1 MRRVI
6 PLLAVAVLAA
16 PPAAR
21 AASVVRVTAG
31 ASAVRALVAQGF
43 DVTENVRGGYADV
56 VVRSG
61 AEARRLRAAGY
72 AFRRVAARRDRAR
85 AAATSSL
92 PSGRRTYRRYAD
104 YVRELAAL
112 PATHPG
118 LARPVTLPERSV
130 LGEPIVG
137 VELAADVNRTDDG
150 RPVYLVLGEHHAR
163 EWPSGEIAME
173 FALDLAAGYGRDPR
187 ITSLL
192 DRERVIV
199 VPIVNPDGF
208 RVSRDDVRPD
218 RRFAAA
224 ARGGRMKRKN
234 CAADTPAEA
243 HEPCRDRAGVDL
255 NRNYGA
261 GWGGPGA
268 SASYFDDDYR
278 GSGPW

>member
-43 DVTENVRGGYADV
+43 DVTENVRDGHADV
-56 VVRSG
+56 VVYSR
-61 AEARRLRAAGY
+61 AEVRRLRAAGF
-72 AFRRVAARRDRAR
+72 AFRRLPRVRDRA
-85 AAATSSL
+85 
-92 PSGRRTYRRYAD
+92 
-104 YVRELAAL
+104 V
-112 PATHPG
+112 
-118 LARPVTLPERSV
+118 
-130 LGEPIVG
+130 
-137 VELAADVNRTDDG
+137 
-150 RPVYLVLGEHHAR
+150 
-163 EWPSGEIAME
+163 
-173 FALDLAAGYGRDPR
+173 AAG
-187 ITSLL
+187 
-192 DRERVIV
+192 
-199 VPIVNPDGF
+199 
-208 RVSRDDVRPD
+208 
-218 RRFAAA
+218 
-224 ARGGRMKRKN
+224 GGRLKRKN

-278 GSGPW
+278 GSGPWSEPETRAVHELSQGLQITGLET

>member
-43 DVTENVRGGYADV
+43 DVTENVRDGHADV
-56 VVRSG
+56 VAYSR
-61 AEARRLRAAGY
+61 AEVRRLRAAGF
-72 AFRRVAARRDRAR
+72 AFRRLPRVRDGAVAA
-85 AAATSSL
+85 AASPL

-112 PATHPG
+112 PAAHPG

-163 EWPSGEIAME
+163 EWPSAEIAME
-173 FALDLAAGYGRDPR
+173 FALDLAAGYGRAAR
-187 ITSLL
+187 ITALL
-192 DRERVIV
+192 ERERVVV
-199 VPIVNPDGF
+199 VPVVNPDGF
-208 RVSRDDVRPD
+208 QVSRDDVRSD
-218 RRFAAA
+218 GRFAATA
-224 ARGGRMKRKN
+224 HGGLLKRKN
-234 CAADTPAEA
+234 CEADTPLEA
-243 HEPCRDRAGVDL
+243 AQPCRDRAGVDL
-255 NRNYGA
+255 NR
-261 GWGGPGA
+261 
-268 SASYFDDDYR
+268 
-278 GSGPW
+278 